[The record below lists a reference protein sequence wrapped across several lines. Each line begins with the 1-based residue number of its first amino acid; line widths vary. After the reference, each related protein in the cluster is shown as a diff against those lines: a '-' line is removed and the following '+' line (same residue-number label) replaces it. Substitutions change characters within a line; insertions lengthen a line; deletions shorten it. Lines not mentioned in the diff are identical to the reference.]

1 VNLRDTVDI
10 AGSYLAST
18 NHAGVQTADPESVLG
33 KAIHYQACACV
44 ACCGGAMGK
53 GGSVGIE
60 LAVGKQNSE
69 YQDTINGVGTSGKVT
84 PGFFVNDVLETS
96 GDSDWFSIE
105 LISGETYTFN
115 VLLPP
120 GGLSDSMLTLRD
132 VNGNVITTNDDANTQ
147 AGLVY
152 SEITF
157 TASTSGTYFLE
168 VSGFGGATGAYYLS
182 SSRPVVDAAAANAST
197 SAALVV
203 GGPSI
208 TAQLEQTGDR
218 DWYAVTLVAGQA
230 YEFFTSATAGGSDVD
245 TMLTLRDTNGGVLAF
260 NDDSNGT
267 YSSIRFTA
275 TSSGTFYLD
284 VGAWAN
290 GEQGAYKVSAQAAA
304 PLAEFS
310 NDQIAAQLLYGTN
323 GSPSD
328 LRRFNVSAGGTL
340 TVNITSLDAGG
351 QFLARA
357 ALELWSDATGI
368 IFREIS
374 SSAQITFQNTEE
386 GAFASSIRAGQ
397 FITSATVNISTQWLN
412 TYGTT
417 LDSYSFQTYLHE
429 VGHALG
435 LRHPGPYNGS
445 ATYPQDAVF
454 LNDSWATTLMS
465 YFSQDENTFFA
476 NQNFSRVFT
485 LTPMIGDLVAI
496 QTAYG
501 TYNGTR
507 TGDNTYGVGN
517 NTGRTVYGISPDTT
531 NNSGNLLA
539 FVIFDNGGIDTLNYS
554 SFSANQLINL
564 NQETF
569 SNVGGSIGNMNIARG
584 TVIENAIGGDRDDQI
599 IGNGVANSLVGNG
612 GNDNLFGGGGD
623 DVLSGGTGDDVLDGG
638 LGNDTAVFN
647 INFADAQLT
656 LEGSDLFIS
665 SAALGKDRLIG
676 IENLRFLDGD
686 RTVASIVNDP
696 PPTITTFSPTDGA
709 INVAVGSNVV
719 VTFSESIRRGSG
731 TVEIRSGSATGP
743 VVEAFNVASSS
754 RIAISGSVLTI
765 DPTSAL
771 TQGTTYFV
779 VINPGAIEDLA
790 GNDFAGTSAYDFA
803 TVPPADTTAPTIT
816 SFSPTDGAINV
827 AVGSN
832 VVVTFS
838 ESIRRGSGTVE
849 IRSGS
854 ATGPLAEAFN
864 VASSSRIA
872 ISGSVLTI
880 DPTSALTQGT
890 TYFVVIN
897 PGAIEDL
904 AGNDFAGTSAY
915 DFATVPPADT
925 TAPTI
930 TSFSPTDGA
939 INVAVGSNV
948 VVTFSESIRR
958 GSGTVEI
965 RSGSA
970 TGPLVEAFN
979 VASSSRIAISGSV
992 LTIDPTNA
1000 LAQGT
1005 TYFVVINPGAIED
1018 LAGNDFAGTSAY
1030 DFATALPENP
1040 DEQPVITSSG
1050 GGANSAVSVLEGSTS
1065 VIRVEATDP
1074 NSDILTYSITG
1085 GRDVGF
1091 FTINPLTG
1099 ALAFIAAP
1107 DFETPADSDRDNRYE
1122 VIVTAFDGV
1131 FADSQTLNVTV
1142 DDRSVAPR
1150 LIVPDGFAG
1159 GIGGTTALFVTSG
1172 FQDIRIIDAPGNIT
1186 LSGAPGGG
1194 DIIRFAGAAGAYT
1207 ITRVGS
1213 RVEIT
1218 DGDTRVS
1225 IPVSPTGIN
1234 VVFADGPRTLAI
1246 VEGNVRIGSQV
1257 VSGTATAITS
1267 PAEPD
1272 PLPDLADPA
1281 VRGRLTVAEG
1291 SPVIIDGN
1299 VDVFGTSF
1307 DAESLTITGGDVAIR
1322 GGFTGGDD
1330 IISFTGPAS
1339 DFTAVRIGSIVII
1352 EGGDTR
1358 VSIPISPTGTRL
1370 LFGSDERLLKVDTN
1384 SGTILIGTQEIG
1396 ATPQPLATNSS
1407 SDAEISFA
1415 SKMPNEGEL
1424 LVIAPTSSPEM
1435 LALAGDNST
1444 SETDLSVLAA
1454 QLAGADPA
1462 MVELFSPEVPECIQG
1477 SVFDP
1482 ASIYSPPPDYMPAAL
1497 AFDSFN
1503 PGGG

>member
-1 VNLRDTVDI
+1 T
-10 AGSYLAST
+10 
-18 NHAGVQTADPESVLG
+18 
-33 KAIHYQACACV
+33 
-44 ACCGGAMGK
+44 CG
-53 GGSVGIE
+53 
-60 LAVGKQNSE
+60 Q
-69 YQDTINGVGTSGKVT
+69 
-84 PGFFVNDVLETS
+84 P
-96 GDSDWFSIE
+96 W
-105 LISGETYTFN
+105 
-115 VLLPP
+115 
-120 GGLSDSMLTLRD
+120 
-132 VNGNVITTNDDANTQ
+132 
-147 AGLVY
+147 
-152 SEITF
+152 
-157 TASTSGTYFLE
+157 
-168 VSGFGGATGAYYLS
+168 
-182 SSRPVVDAAAANAST
+182 
-197 SAALVV
+197 
-203 GGPSI
+203 
-208 TAQLEQTGDR
+208 
-218 DWYAVTLVAGQA
+218 
-230 YEFFTSATAGGSDVD
+230 
-245 TMLTLRDTNGGVLAF
+245 
-260 NDDSNGT
+260 
-267 YSSIRFTA
+267 
-275 TSSGTFYLD
+275 
-284 VGAWAN
+284 
-290 GEQGAYKVSAQAAA
+290 
-304 PLAEFS
+304 
-310 NDQIAAQLLYGTN
+310 
-323 GSPSD
+323 
-328 LRRFNVSAGGTL
+328 RRRQSC
-340 TVNITSLDAGG
+340 
-351 QFLARA
+351 
-357 ALELWSDATGI
+357 
-368 IFREIS
+368 
-374 SSAQITFQNTEE
+374 
-386 GAFASSIRAGQ
+386 
-397 FITSATVNISTQWLN
+397 
-412 TYGTT
+412 
-417 LDSYSFQTYLHE
+417 
-429 VGHALG
+429 
-435 LRHPGPYNGS
+435 
-445 ATYPQDAVF
+445 
-454 LNDSWATTLMS
+454 
-465 YFSQDENTFFA
+465 
-476 NQNFSRVFT
+476 
-485 LTPMIGDLVAI
+485 
-496 QTAYG
+496 
-501 TYNGTR
+501 
-507 TGDNTYGVGN
+507 
-517 NTGRTVYGISPDTT
+517 T
-531 NNSGNLLA
+531 NNQHGPLSG
-539 FVIFDNGGIDTLNYS
+539 GRS
-554 SFSANQLINL
+554 
-564 NQETF
+564 
-569 SNVGGSIGNMNIARG
+569 NIARG

-599 IGNGVANSLVGNG
+599 IGNSVANSLVGNG

-638 LGNDTAVFN
+638 PGNDTAVFN
-647 INFADAQLT
+647 VNFADAQLT
-656 LEGSDLFIS
+656 LEGSDIFIS
-665 SAALGKDRLIG
+665 SAAFGKDRLIG

-686 RTVASIVNDP
+686 RTVASLFDGT
-696 PPTITTFSPTDGA
+696 PPTITSFSPTDGA

-719 VTFSESIRRGSG
+719 VNFSEDIRRGSG

-803 TVPPADTTAPTIT
+803 TVPPADTAAPLAT
-816 SFSPTDGAINV
+816 SFSPTDGAVNV

-832 VVVTFS
+832 VVVSFS
-838 ESIRRGSGTVE
+838 ENIRRGSGTVE

-854 ATGPLAEAFN
+854 ATGPVVESFNVASSSRIAISGSVLTIDPTSALAQGTTYFVVINPGAIEDLAGNDFAGTSTYDFATVPPADTAAPTVTSFSPTDGAVNVAVGSNVVVNFSEDIRRGSGTVEIRSGSATGPVVEAFN

-904 AGNDFAGTSAY
+904 AGNDFAGTS
-915 DFATVPPADT
+915 T
-925 TAPTI
+925 
-930 TSFSPTDGA
+930 
-939 INVAVGSNV
+939 
-948 VVTFSESIRR
+948 
-958 GSGTVEI
+958 
-965 RSGSA
+965 
-970 TGPLVEAFN
+970 
-979 VASSSRIAISGSV
+979 
-992 LTIDPTNA
+992 
-1000 LAQGT
+1000 
-1005 TYFVVINPGAIED
+1005 
-1018 LAGNDFAGTSAY
+1018 Y

-1050 GGANSAVSVLEGSTS
+1050 GGANSAVSVLEGPTS

-1186 LSGAPGGG
+1186 LSGAPGGD

-1267 PAEPD
+1267 QAEPD

-1435 LALAGDNST
+1435 LALAGNNST

-1482 ASIYSPPPDYMPAAL
+1482 ASIHSPPPDYMPAAL

>member
-1 VNLRDTVDI
+1 MSLRNTVDI
-10 AGSYLAST
+10 AGLYLASI
-18 NHAGVQTADPESVLG
+18 NHAGVQTADPESVVG

-53 GGSVGIE
+53 DGSVGIE
-60 LAVGKQNSE
+60 LAAGKKNSE

-84 PGFFVNDVLETS
+84 PGFFVSDVLETS

-120 GGLSDSMLTLRD
+120 GGLSDSILTLRD
-132 VNGNVITTNDDANTQ
+132 VNGNVITTNDDANMQ
-147 AGLVY
+147 AGLAY

-157 TASTSGTYFLE
+157 TASTSGKYFLE
-168 VSGFGGATGAYYLS
+168 VSGFGGATGTYYLS
-182 SSRPVVDAAAANAST
+182 SSRPVVDAEAANAST

-203 GGPSI
+203 GGPSV
-208 TAQLEQTGDR
+208 TAQLEQAGDR
-218 DWYAVTLVAGQA
+218 DWYSVTLVAGQA
-230 YEFFTSATAGGSDVD
+230 YEFLTSSTAGGSDVD
-245 TMLTLRDTNGGVLAF
+245 TMLTLRDANGGVLAF

-267 YSSIRFTA
+267 YSSIKFTA

-284 VGAWAN
+284 VGGWAD
-290 GEQGAYKVSAQAAA
+290 GQQGAYRVSAQVAA

-386 GAFASSIRAGQ
+386 GAFASSIRTGQ
-397 FITSATVNISTQWLN
+397 FITSATVNISTQWLS

-445 ATYPQDAVF
+445 ATYPQDAAF

-476 NQNFSRVFT
+476 DQNFSRVFT

-517 NTGRTVYGISPDTT
+517 NTGRTVYGISTDTT

-564 NQETF
+564 NQEIF

-584 TVIENAIGGDRDDQI
+584 TVIENAIGGGGDDQL
-599 IGNGVANSLVGNG
+599 IGNDVANSLVGNG
-612 GNDNLFGGGGD
+612 GRDSLFGGGGD

-638 LGNDTAVFN
+638 LGIDTAVFN
-647 INFADAQLT
+647 INFADVQVT
-656 LEGSDLFIS
+656 LVGPDLFVF
-665 SAALGKDRLIG
+665 SAALGNDRLVS

-686 RTVASIVNDP
+686 RTVASIMDGTS
-696 PPTITTFSPTDGA
+696 PTITGFSPTDGA

-719 VTFSESIRRGSG
+719 VSFSEAIRRGSG

-743 VVEAFNVASSS
+743 VVETFNVASSNRIAISGSVLTIDPTSALAQGTTYFVVITPGAIEDLAGNDFAGTSAYDFATVPPADTSAPTITTFSPTDGAVNVAVGSNVVVTFSEAIQRGSGTIELRIGSASGPLVEAFNVASSN

-779 VINPGAIEDLA
+779 VINPGAIEDL
-790 GNDFAGTSAYDFA
+790 
-803 TVPPADTTAPTIT
+803 V
-816 SFSPTDGAINV
+816 
-827 AVGSN
+827 
-832 VVVTFS
+832 
-838 ESIRRGSGTVE
+838 
-849 IRSGS
+849 
-854 ATGPLAEAFN
+854 
-864 VASSSRIA
+864 
-872 ISGSVLTI
+872 
-880 DPTSALTQGT
+880 
-890 TYFVVIN
+890 
-897 PGAIEDL
+897 
-904 AGNDFAGTSAY
+904 
-915 DFATVPPADT
+915 
-925 TAPTI
+925 
-930 TSFSPTDGA
+930 
-939 INVAVGSNV
+939 
-948 VVTFSESIRR
+948 
-958 GSGTVEI
+958 
-965 RSGSA
+965 
-970 TGPLVEAFN
+970 
-979 VASSSRIAISGSV
+979 
-992 LTIDPTNA
+992 
-1000 LAQGT
+1000 
-1005 TYFVVINPGAIED
+1005 
-1018 LAGNDFAGTSAY
+1018 GNDFAGTSAY

-1040 DEQPVITSSG
+1040 DKQPVITSSG

-1159 GIGGTTALFVTSG
+1159 GIGGTTAVFVTSG

-1186 LSGAPGGG
+1186 LSGPPGGD
-1194 DIIRFAGAAGAYT
+1194 DIIRFDGAAGAYT

-1213 RVEIT
+1213 RAEIS
-1218 DGDTRVS
+1218 DGDTKVS

-1246 VEGNVRIGSQV
+1246 EGGNVRIGSQV
-1257 VSGTATAITS
+1257 VSATATAITS

-1272 PLPDLADPA
+1272 PLPDLADPT

-1291 SPVIIDGN
+1291 SPVMIDGN

-1307 DAESLTITGGDVAIR
+1307 DAESLTIIGGDVAIR

-1330 IISFTGPAS
+1330 TISFTGAAS

-1370 LFGSDERLLKVDTN
+1370 VFGSDERLLKVDTN

-1415 SKMPNEGEL
+1415 SKIQNEGEL
-1424 LVIAPTSSPEM
+1424 MVIAPTSTAEM
-1435 LALAGDNST
+1435 LALAGDTSI

-1462 MVELFSPEVPECIQG
+1462 MVELFSAEVPERIQG

-1482 ASIYSPPPDYMPAAL
+1482 ESFYSSPTDYMPVAL

-1503 PGGG
+1503 PGGA